1 MTTETVETGWDNP
14 GYQPRSE
21 EDLASLTNERLPS
34 PESFRREE
42 TVRPSLR
49 QLMMGARGEEE
60 QKEVSEQEENRKG
73 KVIRF
78 GWMEGVLLRC
88 LLNIWGTM
96 LFLRLTWVVGQA
108 GIWQVS
114 RTFIQLISWRNC
126 SLQSFLSP
134 INSILNCTQCVLQ
147 CVLHLLHA
155 YSAIEYIQTLR
166 HLLILI
172 PRA

>member
-1 MTTETVETGWDNP
+1 MTTENVETGWDNP

-42 TVRPSLR
+42 TQRPSLR
-49 QLMMGARGEEE
+49 QLMTGEKGEEVE
-60 QKEVSEQEENRKG
+60 EEVSEQEESRKG

-114 RTFIQLISWRNC
+114 GTFDFHSFYLYRELHFTGWELFSPM
-126 SLQSFLSP
+126 QS
-134 INSILNCTQCVLQ
+134 
-147 CVLHLLHA
+147 
-155 YSAIEYIQTLR
+155 TLR
-166 HLLILI
+166 TYSN
-172 PRA
+172 

>member
-1 MTTETVETGWDNP
+1 MTTENVETGWDNP
-14 GYQPRSE
+14 GYQHQPRSE

-49 QLMMGARGEEE
+49 QLMMGARGESA
-60 QKEVSEQEENRKG
+60 KEVSEQEENRKG

-114 RTFIQLISWRNC
+114 
-126 SLQSFLSP
+126 
-134 INSILNCTQCVLQ
+134 
-147 CVLHLLHA
+147 
-155 YSAIEYIQTLR
+155 
-166 HLLILI
+166 
-172 PRA
+172 

>member
-1 MTTETVETGWDNP
+1 MTTENVETGWDNP
-14 GYQPRSE
+14 GYQLRSE

-49 QLMMGARGEEE
+49 QLMMGARGEVE

-114 RTFIQLISWRNC
+114 
-126 SLQSFLSP
+126 
-134 INSILNCTQCVLQ
+134 
-147 CVLHLLHA
+147 
-155 YSAIEYIQTLR
+155 
-166 HLLILI
+166 
-172 PRA
+172 

>member
-1 MTTETVETGWDNP
+1 MTTENVETGWGDNP
-14 GYQPRSE
+14 GYQPGSE
-21 EDLASLTNERLPS
+21 EDLASLTKERLPS

-49 QLMMGARGEEE
+49 QLMTGERGEVEE
-60 QKEVSEQEENRKG
+60 VEVSEQEENRKG

-114 RTFIQLISWRNC
+114 RN
-126 SLQSFLSP
+126 SFFL
-134 INSILNCTQCVLQ
+134 
-147 CVLHLLHA
+147 
-155 YSAIEYIQTLR
+155 TL
-166 HLLILI
+166 
-172 PRA
+172 